1 MKKVLGGFLVIL
13 LSACGGD
20 STSAPVPDR
29 VAISPNTAIL
39 NAVGETRQ
47 YTARVIDSQGDEMVG
62 VPVNWAT
69 SDPQVASISS
79 SGLAAALKSGT
90 TSVRAT
96 AEGLTGS
103 GNLIVDLVPRE
114 MVKVSGDAQTG
125 VINEN
130 LPLNPTVEVRD
141 LNGHPIEGADVT
153 FAVLSGGGTVSLGL
167 VQTGPDGRA
176 SSAWRLGCSNQSPQS
191 LEAYVA
197 SVNVTFTATADL
209 SQLVI
214 CDQILPRGRS
224 TLSYSAQLVAAG
236 GGVGDLT
243 WGLQP
248 GGGNLPPGV
257 SLNPDGSL
265 SGAPGQD
272 GTFSFLARVDNGL
285 GAWDSA
291 PFSLKVCEAPL
302 FLPLGGSRVFS
313 AATLDDCG
321 LFLPAGVNGDRYRLG
336 VVYASSTP
344 DSADVAS
351 VTVSMEKKAGAGSAE
366 SEGATDLH
374 PPSPFRTPTS
384 PLSAAQAVSVQ
395 NDLDAAAATE
405 AFHHRLRIAE
415 RELFRRLGPRTP
427 PSSRPQRTQTRGI
440 ASGRGSPSPRTR
452 TGKTGVPPPRGG
464 VHVL

>member
-13 LSACGGD
+13 LSGCGGD

-114 MVKVSGDAQTG
+114 MLKVSGDAQTG

-191 LEAYVA
+191 L
-197 SVNVTFTATADL
+197 
-209 SQLVI
+209 
-214 CDQILPRGRS
+214 
-224 TLSYSAQLVAAG
+224 
-236 GGVGDLT
+236 
-243 WGLQP
+243 
-248 GGGNLPPGV
+248 
-257 SLNPDGSL
+257 
-265 SGAPGQD
+265 
-272 GTFSFLARVDNGL
+272 
-285 GAWDSA
+285 
-291 PFSLKVCEAPL
+291 
-302 FLPLGGSRVFS
+302 
-313 AATLDDCG
+313 
-321 LFLPAGVNGDRYRLG
+321 AGVCR
-336 VVYASSTP
+336 
-344 DSADVAS
+344 
-351 VTVSMEKKAGAGSAE
+351 
-366 SEGATDLH
+366 
-374 PPSPFRTPTS
+374 
-384 PLSAAQAVSVQ
+384 
-395 NDLDAAAATE
+395 
-405 AFHHRLRIAE
+405 
-415 RELFRRLGPRTP
+415 
-427 PSSRPQRTQTRGI
+427 QR
-440 ASGRGSPSPRTR
+440 
-452 TGKTGVPPPRGG
+452 
-464 VHVL
+464 